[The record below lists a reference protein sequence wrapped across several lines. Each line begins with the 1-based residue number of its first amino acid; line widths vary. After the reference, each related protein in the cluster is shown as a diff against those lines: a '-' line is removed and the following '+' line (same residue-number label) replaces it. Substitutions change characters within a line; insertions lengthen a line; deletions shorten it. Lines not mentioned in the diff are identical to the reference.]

1 MSKSLE
7 PAYLTIKNDFLRRIR
22 EGELRPGDK
31 IDHEEVIAQQY
42 DCARATVHR
51 AIRELAEEGYVE
63 RKRRAGTRIADAG
76 TRATKVTIPLVRQ
89 EIENRGATYR
99 FSLLAREMG
108 TPPELVAHALGLTP
122 TDEALY
128 LRVVHFAND
137 KPFQLEDRWVNTQ
150 LVPQAVEARFEAQ
163 NPNEWLVKTV
173 PYSDA
178 EHYFSAEN
186 ADAETAKLLQIQT
199 NDAVFVIERRT
210 AMPAGGV
217 TYVRLQHPGNQYKMA
232 AKNFSFSTKN

>member
-51 AIRELAEEGYVE
+51 AIRELAEEGFVE
-63 RKRRAGTRIADAG
+63 RKRRAGTRIASAG

-89 EIENRGATYR
+89 EIESRGATYR
-99 FSLLAREMG
+99 FSLLAREMQ
-108 TPPELVAHALGLTP
+108 TLPEMVAHALGLAID
-122 TDEALY
+122 DEALY
-128 LRVVHFAND
+128 LRTVHFAND
-137 KPFQLEDRWVNTQ
+137 KPFQLEDRWVNTK
-150 LVPQAVEARFEAQ
+150 LVPSAIDAKFDEF

-173 PYSDA
+173 PYSEA

-186 ADAETAKLLQIQT
+186 ADGDTAKLLQIGV

-210 AMPAGGV
+210 SLPAGGV
-217 TYVRLQHPGNQYKMA
+217 TYVRLQHPGDNYKMA